1 MFLNEGE
8 AKLVRAHHEFFHT
21 LLCKAPFA
29 SVLVQVGG
37 RLHDDAQEGPLC
49 RIHRRF
55 LELLWRH
62 FTKALEAA
70 DLDLAFAAEALAQE
84 LLAVGFVAGI
94 GDLAALAQAVEGRPL
109 LALPPPY
116 RLSPG

>member
-1 MFLNEGE
+1 NATERRSQLLLCDIRSRTGSFPRRREASHVQVVRGHEAGMFLNEGE
-8 AKLVRAHHEFFHT
+8 AKLGLAPHEFFHP
-21 LLCKAPFA
+21 LLCKVPFA

-70 DLDLAFAAEALAQE
+70 DLDLAFAAEAL
-84 LLAVGFVAGI
+84 
-94 GDLAALAQAVEGRPL
+94 
-109 LALPPPY
+109 
-116 RLSPG
+116 